1 MSKPPAEP
9 DDWSGAAEALFDSAR
24 RAHAPSA
31 VDRER
36 VRSALGQKLAAAA
49 GVQTS
54 GSDGPS
60 GLSGAGMSRAWLSKL
75 AKIGVG
81 AACALVF
88 ASAFM
93 RAGEPR
99 ERTEVK
105 RPTVQSSSV
114 QVQRPQRAAEIAV
127 AVRNEPASATAANL
141 AQSTAA
147 HARAQNPVPAHTLRR
162 PVGPAQPAGASRAKP
177 ALPAAAA
184 RAPERS
190 QPCGA
195 QAAPAACVRRSS
207 PPSAARSDGAEDTSE
222 LYANTNDARAE
233 LELVARINAAVRG
246 SSPQTVLALCAEH
259 ERRWPHGVF
268 EQEREGTRAITWCS
282 AKALG
287 AGARAQAFLTRYPR
301 SAIAARVREE
311 CAAPLSAAAN
321 ERD

>member
-49 GVQTS
+49 GVQAS

-147 HARAQNPVPAHTLRR
+147 HARAQNPVPARTLRR

-190 QPCGA
+190 QPSGA
-195 QAAPAACVRRSS
+195 QAAPA
-207 PPSAARSDGAEDTSE
+207 DGGEDTSE

-311 CAAPLSAAAN
+311 CAAPLSVAAN